1 MKRVHLILLVIFAS
15 LQWEAFA
22 QYGEKSFF
30 KEGKAWVIQRNYS
43 GNNPALVTI
52 KVSRKF
58 ALGGTMFWFLNVG
71 NGTSEPYCCW
81 QTDDG
86 KIYAHDRNLEYFHN
100 IEIDMSLEPGDET
113 GYMYNTKLIPDSPE
127 RKLIPISCYKVV
139 KKDTIEVRGVR
150 RARLHVQP
158 IYYINNELH
167 LIDSYGYWV
176 EGIGYA
182 SRNWSDTSFPTSGSY
197 NTSYDFIACYED
209 GVLVFDTDDFDAPSV
224 SEIREITAGTSVD
237 PNGPVDVYN
246 LQGQCIRCGVPRPSA
261 LRNLPSG
268 IYIIDGKKVRVD

>member
-1 MKRVHLILLVIFAS
+1 MRWRL
-15 LQWEAFA
+15 
-22 QYGEKSFF
+22 
-30 KEGKAWVIQRNYS
+30 
-43 GNNPALVTI
+43 
-52 KVSRKF
+52 
-58 ALGGTMFWFLNVG
+58 WF
-71 NGTSEPYCCW
+71 
-81 QTDDG
+81 
-86 KIYAHDRNLEYFHN
+86 
-100 IEIDMSLEPGDET
+100 
-113 GYMYNTKLIPDSPE
+113 
-127 RKLIPISCYKVV
+127 
-139 KKDTIEVRGVR
+139 
-150 RARLHVQP
+150 
-158 IYYINNELH
+158 
-167 LIDSYGYWV
+167 YGYWV